1 MKRFIYL
8 LAVLP
13 LLLTS
18 CHKEEKVNNFAG
30 TWYSDYRY
38 KSSDETGFVSF
49 VLRFEDVADYTKG
62 EVVLTFNYEDF
73 DGVLDFYGD
82 YFHEEYN
89 SVGCSVEFDVDGV
102 RYEWPV
108 SVSGKR
114 LTLYAPELVD
124 GKETIT
130 FTKK

>member
-8 LAVLP
+8 LAILP
-13 LLLTS
+13 LLFTS
-18 CHKEEKVNNFAG
+18 CNKEEKVNNFAG
-30 TWYSDYRY
+30 YWYSDYRY
-38 KSSDETGFVSF
+38 KPDAETGFVSF
-49 VLRFEDVADYTKG
+49 VLRFEDVKDYSKG
-62 EVVLTFNYEDF
+62 EAVLTFNYEDLG
-73 DGVLDFYGD
+73 GVLDFYGD

-89 SVGCSVEFDVDGV
+89 SVGCNVEIGFNGV

-114 LTLYAPELVD
+114 LTLYAPELVE

-130 FTKK
+130 FSRK